1 MLNPNPYIAWL
12 AGGFVAG
19 VVLMFASIAGI
30 VLYVQ
35 KFGRYM
41 PGPFARPDWE

>member
-1 MLNPNPYIAWL
+1 
-12 AGGFVAG
+12 
-19 VVLMFASIAGI
+19 MFLSIAGI

-41 PGPFARPDWE
+41 PGPFARPDIAEHEARRAKRA